1 MVVPDVW
8 APADHTIHLPG
19 PHTMANLD
27 ASRDWDR
34 LLNRCR
40 QSDAEAWN
48 RLVDSTQS
56 LVYSI
61 PRRYGLGADDAAD
74 VFQATYQALFKNL
87 DRMQSGRALPKWLA
101 VTAAR
106 ESLRIKRIQSR
117 TVGAEDLGLSLDEI
131 VAQEETTAEGDA
143 VAAESADDVR
153 RAVASLQERC
163 RELLTALYLAEETPY
178 AEIAERLG
186 MPIGAIG
193 PTRARCLDKLR
204 KILEQDGFFE

>member
-1 MVVPDVW
+1 
-8 APADHTIHLPG
+8 
-19 PHTMANLD
+19 MANLD
-27 ASRDWDR
+27 VSRDWDR

-40 QSDAEAWN
+40 QSDSEAWN
-48 RLVDSTQS
+48 RLVESTQA

-61 PRRYGLGADDAAD
+61 PKRYGLGADDSAD
-74 VFQATYQALFKNL
+74 VFQTTFQALYKNL
-87 DRMQSGRALPKWLA
+87 DRVQSGQALPKWLA
-101 VTAAR
+101 VTASR
-106 ESLRIKRIQSR
+106 ECLRIKRIQSR

-131 VAQEETTAEGDA
+131 VASEEDTAESDA

-153 RAVASLQERC
+153 RAVGSLQERC
-163 RELLTALYLAEETPY
+163 RALLTALYLTEETPY

-204 KILEQDGFFE
+204 KILEQGGFFE